1 MIFLEAA
8 GTMSDSGRNSIS
20 IPTCRRQ
27 SERYRE
33 VEIPVFFPFG
43 VRVISLQKL
52 ECGQNFTCSW
62 LRRNKRG

>member
-8 GTMSDSGRNSIS
+8 GTMSDSGRDSIS

-27 SERYRE
+27 AGRYRE
-33 VEIPVFFPFG
+33 EEIPVFFPFS

-52 ECGQNFTCSW
+52 EYGQNFTCSW
-62 LRRNKRG
+62 SRRNKRG